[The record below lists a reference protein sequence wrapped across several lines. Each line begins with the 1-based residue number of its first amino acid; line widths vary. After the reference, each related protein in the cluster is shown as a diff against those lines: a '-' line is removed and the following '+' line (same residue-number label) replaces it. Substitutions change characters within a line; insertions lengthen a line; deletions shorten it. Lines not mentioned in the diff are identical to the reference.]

1 MLSKLKM
8 TADEVV
14 VVTGGGAGI
23 GKAAA
28 DAVAEMGATAL
39 ICGRTEETLK
49 KAADDIRARGHACD
63 YLVADV
69 SRLEDVEQLAA
80 HVESRWGKAKA
91 VVNNAGNNFGAMLH
105 DLPTEKW
112 HELVATNLDSVF
124 YVSRSFIPL
133 LLKSSSPSIVNVA
146 STFGVIGNPK
156 MPVYCAT
163 KGAVVNLTR
172 QLAIDYGG
180 QGLRVNSVC
189 PGSTLSPRYKAYVDS
204 GMVKMDAVRERIM
217 LGRPAEC
224 DEIGD
229 VIAFLVSDAASF
241 VTGAT
246 IVVDGGQTIH

>member
-1 MLSKLKM
+1 MLEKLKIGG
-8 TADEVV
+8 DVV
-14 VVTGGGAGI
+14 VITGGGAGI

-28 DAVAEMGATAL
+28 EAVAELGATAF
-39 ICGRTEETLK
+39 ICGRTEETLRRT
-49 KAADDIRARGHACD
+49 AEEIRAKGHLCEFMT
-63 YLVADV
+63 ADV
-69 SRLEDVEQLAA
+69 SREEDVARLAA
-80 HVESRWGKAKA
+80 HVSEHWGEVKA
-91 VVNNAGNNFGAMLH
+91 VVNNAGNNFSSILE

-124 YVSRSFIPL
+124 YMSRAFIPL
-133 LLKSSSPSIVNVA
+133 LLKSKGPSIVNVA

-172 QLAIDYGG
+172 QIAIDYGAR
-180 QGLRVNSVC
+180 GLRVNSVC
-189 PGSTLSPRYKAYVDS
+189 PGSTLSPRYRGYLEKGLVNMGA
-204 GMVKMDAVRERIM
+204 VKTRIM
-217 LGRPAEC
+217 LQRPAEC
-224 DEIGD
+224 EEIGD